1 MFFSSWDFFK
11 KMQGWFF
18 DWKWKWLIL
27 DIEHFSHWILGW
39 ILGWFFDWILKR
51 KNGNRQGLG
60 GFCLECGGW
69 KTTRKKGK
77 VWWLDGH
84 TAKFYK
90 HVINTHVWKIEFVWK
105 YVHVFPKLE
114 CQLWLKK
121 KSKAQVK
128 GKHPTWLPTTDQK
141 KLKTQAK
148 TQHQTWL
155 PTMDPKIEGP
165 SKRETLNLSAAH
177 GPCFFKAKGKGNTK
191 FDCHSWTKQ
200 FWKPK

>member
-39 ILGWFFDWILKR
+39 LLGWFFDWILKR

-90 HVINTHVWKIEFVWK
+90 HVINTQVWKIEFVWK

-114 CQLWLKK
+114 CQLWPKK
-121 KSKAQVK
+121 IK
-128 GKHPTWLPTTDQK
+128 GT
-141 KLKTQAK
+141 
-148 TQHQTWL
+148 
-155 PTMDPKIEGP
+155 
-165 SKRETLNLSAAH
+165 SKRETPNLTANY
-177 GPCFFKAKGKGNTK
+177 GPKKIEDPSKNATPNLTSNYG
-191 FDCHSWTKQ
+191 
-200 FWKPK
+200 PKNWRPK